1 MIIGVGVGCYYFFFL
16 KNHKEDEIV
25 VKENQILI
33 TAQINQINGN
43 EIVFQKAE
51 EIQISEMP
59 SEKARQQEADGSQSD
74 NQKAEGR
81 MKNAGI
87 PERAEGGAGNGQFS
101 EGTER
106 ERRNGQFPE
115 GGMRNGQFSEGIN
128 ESEPNNNTSN
138 RNQGKE
144 NGNEE
149 RTMYSLTGEEETMLI
164 PVGTTVTTQLGTT
177 TTFSRLATGDMI
189 KILLE
194 KDENGKD
201 VIVGIWM
208 IG

>member
-87 PERAEGGAGNGQFS
+87 PERAEGGAGNGQV
-101 EGTER
+101 
-106 ERRNGQFPE
+106 
-115 GGMRNGQFSEGIN
+115 SEGIN

-144 NGNEE
+144 NENEE